1 MKKFLILFLAIL
13 SFSVYAEENNA
24 PAIVQASD
32 SCVTVGNVTAT
43 LSESDT
49 EVLVYIANQ
58 NAYKVSV
65 AYTVYALTP
74 DYRKVQAGGGNVA
87 LSRYDGSISGPY
99 RETVRIRKGEGLHS
113 YSVEISPMRCE

>member
-1 MKKFLILFLAIL
+1 MKKILILFLAIL

-24 PAIVQASD
+24 SAIVQASD

-43 LSESDT
+43 IQEFDT
-49 EVLVYIANQ
+49 VVNVSFFNRNRYA
-58 NAYKVSV
+58 VSV
-65 AYTVYALTP
+65 TYTVYALTP

-87 LSRYDGSISGPY
+87 LDINGNAYV
-99 RETVRIRKGEGLHS
+99 EVRKGEGLHS